1 MTAPEGLN
9 ERELRVL
16 EAVVQ
21 AYIDTAEPAGS
32 HAVARRSGLG
42 VSSATI
48 RSTMSELEEKGY
60 LYHPHTSAGRIPT
73 DRGYRTFVDG
83 LVRVAPP
90 TTQERETLRQELK
103 PAPATNAVG
112 EILRRAA
119 QVLGILTQ
127 ELGVAVAPA
136 LDAVVLERLE
146 LVSMASDRLLL
157 VFNLRSGVV
166 RTIFVQ
172 VPSSL
177 APSAVQRVS
186 QILNERLAGLTLRE
200 IRTTLPMRLRDA
212 EDSHGERDLLNIFL
226 SQGEELFDLRDD
238 PGAVMLGSA
247 RLLADQPEFA
257 GNNARIRDLLA
268 LTEERNTL
276 GAALEARRRR
286 GLTITIGGENADPR
300 LAGFTLV
307 TSSYRAGDLSGVIGV
322 MGPTRMPYDKIVSL
336 VNHTSL
342 LVEGLLA

>member
-1 MTAPEGLN
+1 
-9 ERELRVL
+9 
-16 EAVVQ
+16 
-21 AYIDTAEPAGS
+21 
-32 HAVARRSGLG
+32 
-42 VSSATI
+42 
-48 RSTMSELEEKGY
+48 
-60 LYHPHTSAGRIPT
+60 
-73 DRGYRTFVDG
+73 
-83 LVRVAPP
+83 
-90 TTQERETLRQELK
+90 
-103 PAPATNAVG
+103 
-112 EILRRAA
+112 
-119 QVLGILTQ
+119 
-127 ELGVAVAPA
+127 
-136 LDAVVLERLE
+136 VLERLE
-146 LVSMASDRLLL
+146 LVSVASDRLLL

-200 IRTTLPMRLRDA
+200 IRTTLPMRLRDT
-212 EDSHGERDLLNIFL
+212 EDRHEERDLLNLFV
-226 SQGEELFDLRDD
+226 SQGGELFAPRDD
-238 PGAVMLGSA
+238 PGSVMLGSA

-257 GNNARIRDLLA
+257 GNNARIRDLLE

-286 GLTITIGGENADPR
+286 GLTITIGGENSDPR

-336 VNHTSL
+336 VDHTSL